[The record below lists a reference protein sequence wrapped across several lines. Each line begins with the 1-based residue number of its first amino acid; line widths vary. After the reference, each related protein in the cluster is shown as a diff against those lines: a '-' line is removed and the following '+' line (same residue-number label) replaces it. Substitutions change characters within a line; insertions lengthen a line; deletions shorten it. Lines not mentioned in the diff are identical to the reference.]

1 LEEWVEEVR
10 SDIPFLRT
18 GITYLDN
25 AATTLTPEPVVKAML
40 EYYHE
45 FNANTGR
52 GLHKATKRATEAF
65 ESSREKISRTI
76 SSKPKEVA
84 YTKNTTESLNLIAR
98 SLNLERGDKV
108 IATFLEHHSNL
119 IPWQRLE
126 EEKGIELEI
135 VKEHSDLVIKPQA
148 IEEAIDERTKLVTMP
163 YTSNAFGTDQPV
175 KEVGKIAEENDV
187 LFSIDAAQAVGH
199 RKIDV
204 DRVKCDFLAAPG
216 HKGLLGPPGTGFLY
230 IREDHLS
237 ETSPLLYGGGVV
249 ESVTEHEC
257 KLIDPPQV
265 FDGGTPNIPGVIG
278 MGRGAEYVLDI
289 GLDKIER
296 RERKLVG
303 LLLRMGDEEDIQV
316 YGPKT
321 PEKLG
326 GIVSFGIEGMDSH
339 EVSSILDETG
349 NIATRSGHQCAQP
362 AMTYLDIV
370 GNVRASVHCYNTGE
384 EIEALL
390 KILYKLI

>member
-1 LEEWVEEVR
+1 
-10 SDIPFLRT
+10 
-18 GITYLDN
+18 
-25 AATTLTPEPVVKAML
+25 
-40 EYYHE
+40 
-45 FNANTGR
+45 
-52 GLHKATKRATEAF
+52 
-65 ESSREKISRTI
+65 
-76 SSKPKEVA
+76 
-84 YTKNTTESLNLIAR
+84 
-98 SLNLERGDKV
+98 
-108 IATFLEHHSNL
+108 
-119 IPWQRLE
+119 
-126 EEKGIELEI
+126 
-135 VKEHSDLVIKPQA
+135 
-148 IEEAIDERTKLVTMP
+148 
-163 YTSNAFGTDQPV
+163 
-175 KEVGKIAEENDV
+175 
-187 LFSIDAAQAVGH
+187 
-199 RKIDV
+199 
-204 DRVKCDFLAAPG
+204 
-216 HKGLLGPPGTGFLY
+216 
-230 IREDHLS
+230 
-237 ETSPLLYGGGVV
+237 
-249 ESVTEHEC
+249 
-257 KLIDPPQV
+257 
-265 FDGGTPNIPGVIG
+265 